1 MPLRLLQI
9 MLPPDQSDDLNAL
22 LDGINCEQRWINE
35 RAEDQLTVSVLLRS
49 DAVEPITDTIHEHYK
64 YTQGFR
70 TLLYDIQAT
79 YPPLP
84 EPKDEPTPD
93 IQSDPQH
100 SGWKTRFGR
109 VSREELQE
117 DIQDSAK
124 ITPVFLIMVTLATI
138 VACVGLIKDSPAI
151 IIGAMVIAPL
161 LGPNTALALGTM
173 LGNTPMIRKA
183 IASNLA
189 GLSVALAI
197 SLLVGFFGLPD
208 GPFDGITNRTVV
220 DIGDI
225 ALALALGAAG
235 AVAFT
240 TGASATLV
248 GVMVAV
254 ALLPP
259 TAACG
264 MLLGSNQL
272 PEAMGAAVLAAT
284 NIVCINLSSASVLL
298 AQGVRPT
305 TWYEKDKAKKATVT
319 ALITWT
325 IALATLA
332 TLIIYIW

>member
-1 MPLRLLQI
+1 
-9 MLPPDQSDDLNAL
+9 MLPLDQMDDLSTL
-22 LDGINCEQRWINE
+22 LDEIKCDQRWTTTLGD
-35 RAEDQLTVSVLLRS
+35 DQLTISVLLRS

-64 YTQGFR
+64 YTEGFR

-84 EPKDEPTPD
+84 EPEDEPAPASGTGKQPD
-93 IQSDPQH
+93 TEH
-100 SGWKTRFGR
+100 TGWKTRFGR

-124 ITPVFLIMVTLATI
+124 ITPVFLIMVALATI

-173 LGNTPMIRKA
+173 LGDTSMIRKA
-183 IASNLA
+183 ITSNLA

-197 SLLVGFFGLPD
+197 SLLVGFFGLPE
-208 GPFDGITNRTVV
+208 GPIDEITNRTVV
-220 DIGDI
+220 DFGDI
-225 ALALALGAAG
+225 ALALASGAAG

-264 MLLGSNQL
+264 MLLGSNQI
-272 PEAMGAAVLAAT
+272 PEAAGAAVLAAT

-305 TWYEKDKAKKATVT
+305 TWYEKDKAKKATIT

-325 IALATLA
+325 LALATLA
-332 TLIIYIW
+332 ALIIYTW

>member
-1 MPLRLLQI
+1 MPLRVLQI
-9 MLPPDQSDDLNAL
+9 ILPTDHHDDLCVI
-22 LDGINCEQRWINE
+22 LDDAKCTQRWITPLDDDL
-35 RAEDQLTVSVLLRS
+35 AMTSAVLRS
-49 DAVEPITDTIHEHYK
+49 ESVEPITDTLRDKYEH
-64 YTQGFR
+64 TDGFR
-70 TLLYDIQAT
+70 TILHDIEAT
-79 YPPLP
+79 FPQLP
-84 EPKDEPTPD
+84 EPEDEPTPD
-93 IQSDPQH
+93 KESDTEH
-100 SGWKTRFGR
+100 NGWKTRFGR

-124 ITPVFLIMVTLATI
+124 ITPVFIIMVTLATI

-173 LGNTPMIRKA
+173 LGDTSMIRKA
-183 IASNLA
+183 ITSNLA
-189 GLSVALAI
+189 GLSVALTI
-197 SLLVGFFGLPD
+197 SLLVGFFGLPE
-208 GPFDGITNRTVV
+208 GPISEITNRTVV

-225 ALALALGAAG
+225 ALALASGAAG

-264 MLLGSNQL
+264 MLIGAGQ
-272 PEAMGAAVLAAT
+272 PAEAAGAAVLAAT
-284 NIVCINLSSASVLL
+284 NIVCINLSSAAILL
-298 AQGVRPT
+298 AQGVRPN
-305 TWYEKDKAKKATVT
+305 TWYEKGRAKKATIT

-325 IALATLA
+325 LALATLA
-332 TLIIYIW
+332 ALILYFW